1 MKIIAYDQFKPGVA
15 KESITL
21 NLLKEEMTYA
31 WRLQKAGVIREMYG
45 RADAPGGVIVFECGT
60 VDEVKDYVAAF
71 PLAKAGLLEWT
82 FLPLIA
88 PLPFEVLFDTALA
101 RSVK

>member
-1 MKIIAYDQFKPGVA
+1 MKIVAYDQLKPGVA
-15 KESITL
+15 KESIPL

-31 WRLQKAGVIREMYG
+31 WRLQKAGVIREIYG
-45 RADAPGGVIVFECGT
+45 RADAPGAVIVFECGT

-88 PLPFEVLFDTALA
+88 PLPFEVLFDPAIA